1 MGATMLTRGVE
12 LRSPVPPDHQATP
25 YPTHLPAPHDE
36 SDEDIQNE
44 DKDEQ
49 IRNTDMPERMQLR
62 DVLITSVEEGS
73 DELDLEAQWINKNA
87 FSKSSVSNQVK
98 TTT

>member
-1 MGATMLTRGVE
+1 
-12 LRSPVPPDHQATP
+12 
-25 YPTHLPAPHDE
+25 
-36 SDEDIQNE
+36 
-44 DKDEQ
+44 
-49 IRNTDMPERMQLR
+49 MPERMQLR
-62 DVLITSVEEGS
+62 DVPITSVEEGS